1 MTNTKTLRRSD
12 NRMIAGVCAGVAE
25 YFGIDAT
32 LVRVLTA
39 VTILFGGTGILLY
52 VAAWLIMPDSA
63 GAMVINWRPQGQ
75 TPTQPPSAAPADT
88 TQEPPVSG

>member
-32 LVRVLTA
+32 LVRVLTV

-52 VAAWLIMPDSA
+52 VAAWLIMPDSS
-63 GAMVINWRPQGQ
+63 GAMVINWRPQTQ
-75 TPTQPPSAAPADT
+75 TPAAPTPPADT
-88 TQEPPVSG
+88 TQEPPFSV